1 MSVFLDLIGSWIVRA
16 SLIAVM
22 LTLTVNMNNAL
33 YQSTQQANAK
43 GLVSVVDSV
52 IYADLNAAG
61 YNVSSPIG
69 SNTFYSFGATNLS
82 FYADIDKSVGG
93 VELIKYTTVYDATTK
108 LYKLYRQVNTGT
120 NALLG
125 SNYSKV
131 TFKYYNAGGV
141 ETASAN
147 AIKQV
152 CVMVDARYVLT
163 NAFVNTKGLTSD
175 TMYAKSDFRVYPPNL
190 L

>member
-33 YQSTQQANAK
+33 YLSTQEVNAK
-43 GLVSVVDSV
+43 ALVSVVDSV
-52 IYADLNAAG
+52 IYADVNAAG
-61 YNVSSPIG
+61 YNVSSPVP
-69 SNTFYSFGATNLS
+69 SNTFYSFSATNLS
-82 FYADIDKSVGG
+82 FYADLPGG
-93 VELIKYTTVYDATTK
+93 VTPDLIKYTTVYDATTK
-108 LYKLYRQVNTGT
+108 LYKLYRQVNSGT

-125 SNYSKV
+125 SYSNV

-152 CVMVDARYVLT
+152 RVMVDARYVLT
-163 NAFVNTKGLTSD
+163 NAFVNTKGLTND
-175 TMYAKSDFRVYPPNL
+175 TSYAKSDFKVYPPNL